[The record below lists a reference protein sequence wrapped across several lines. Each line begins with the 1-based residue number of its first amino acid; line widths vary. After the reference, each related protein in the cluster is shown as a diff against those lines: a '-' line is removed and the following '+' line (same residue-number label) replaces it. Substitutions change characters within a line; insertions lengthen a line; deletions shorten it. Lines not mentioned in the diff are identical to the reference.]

1 MRSSWLHESRREWA
15 VAIAIVMI
23 TLGVIGFVRYPI
35 YYEFYAPGEMV
46 SLQDIGIQ
54 SSAHMVWIYNG
65 TTDNPIEKWYMRM
78 FIGDKDI
85 EFTRIGSYYAEFN
98 EDLDELSQYRVD
110 TVVHAFNAVITE
122 SNSDLVSGLTN
133 ERLDQV
139 LADTSNYYGD
149 SLGLM
154 VAVGLME
161 ESEQADYSQ
170 SGQYIIAG
178 TGTIE
183 EDFSVGAIGGIEQ
196 KLIVAERAHVTH
208 FFIPKDEEW
217 NGEWSNEVE
226 ARNVVAERGLTMQ
239 VIPVSTLD
247 EAIQVLK
254 TLP

>member
-1 MRSSWLHESRREWA
+1 MQTVPSWLSGSLREWA
-15 VAIAIVMI
+15 IAAAIVMI
-23 TLGVIGFVRYPI
+23 TLGTLGFVRFPI
-35 YYEFYAPGEMV
+35 YYEYNAPGEMV

-54 SSAHMVWIYNG
+54 SSAHFVWIYSG
-65 TTDNPIEKWYMRM
+65 TTDNPIEKWYTRM
-78 FIGDKDI
+78 IIGDEDI
-85 EFTRIGSYYAEFN
+85 EFTRIDSFYAQYG
-98 EDLDELSQYRVD
+98 EDLDDLSQYRED
-110 TVVHAFNAVITE
+110 TVHHAFEAVMTE
-122 SNSDLVSGLTN
+122 SNTVLTVD
-133 ERLDQV
+133 RLDQV

-170 SGQYIIAG
+170 GGEYIIAG

-183 EDFSVGAIGGIEQ
+183 DDFSVGAIGGLEQ
-196 KLIVAERAHVTH
+196 KLIVAEREHVTH

-226 ARNVVAERGLTMQ
+226 AKKVVAERGLTMQ
-239 VIPVSTLD
+239 VIPVSSLNET
-247 EAIQVLK
+247 IQILT